1 MPVTAFQ
8 DRQIVVT
15 GAAGGIGSLVSAH
28 LAAAGAT
35 VIGVD
40 RADCPACNET
50 LLADLSTEATLA
62 ELCTDLARRRVDIL
76 VNLAGIQNFGP
87 LVEQRPADIRLG
99 FAVNLIAPVTLAR
112 AVLPQMLDR
121 GTGHIVNIGSVMG
134 SIAYPHFAAYS
145 SSKAG
150 LRGFSEALR
159 RELHGL
165 GIAITHIAPRA
176 ARTGFND
183 SRVSRFLAMTK
194 MKVDEPDTVARAII
208 AAIAGR
214 KKDVVIGAA
223 ESFLIAANALAPRL
237 IDAGLARQTTG
248 ARTLFTS

>member
-1 MPVTAFQ
+1 MTAFR

-15 GAAGGIGSLVSAH
+15 GAAGGIGSLVAAQ
-28 LAAAGAT
+28 LAAAGAN

-40 RADCPACNET
+40 RADCPNCAET
-50 LLADLSTEATLA
+50 LRTDLSTEAGLA
-62 ELCTDLARRRVDIL
+62 DLSADLAGRRVDIL

-87 LVEQRPADIRLG
+87 LAAQSPAGIRLG

-112 AVLPQMLDR
+112 AVLPQMLER
-121 GTGHIVNIGSVMG
+121 GAGHIVNIGSVMG

-165 GIAITHIAPRA
+165 GIAVTHIAPRA

-183 SRVSRFLAMTK
+183 SRVARFLAMTK
-194 MKVDEPDTVARAII
+194 MKVDEPDSVASAIVS
-208 AAIAGR
+208 AIAGR
-214 KKDVVIGAA
+214 RKDVVIGAA
-223 ESFLIAANALAPRL
+223 ERFLIAANGLTPRL
-237 IDAGLARQTTG
+237 IDAGLARQTAA
-248 ARTLFTS
+248 ARALFTS